1 MKTEPIFFF
10 SRDEQSASPDN
21 SPGLFIARGSGVRYN
36 SKRPAMSSPD
46 AGSRKP
52 SARSPD
58 MDRESGNKT
67 GGRVAFRKRNRRKG
81 RGPSAFPRTAPA
93 CDLASHIAEAARNAL
108 LDLFGPRLI
117 PENPFPLEIKV
128 TVHPGPVWRAEAE
141 PPVEHQIRA
150 AVRET
155 VARAEAYQYGRVYC
169 YRCESPHCGHA
180 VPPKPS
186 CVFAGYAPT
195 GLPRWEELPQVLL
208 ELRRPDVDRLYSPQ
222 GRDFLTAFLDPELLK
237 RRQLDVFGRQSKTY
251 DILGQIVFGFLDL
264 VPPGSAPAKTER
276 VAMTLQAVESRR
288 ADGSARL
295 DLNVLARFADGSLVL
310 DSLSGGSATHRRIFG
325 AILEAR
331 QRIASLA
338 PKSSN
343 SRKSLPHDTCL
354 RAQEILQRTA
364 RALEHLGRQAARR
377 TSHAEDRPRE
387 RRPTSKALE
396 DALAASEEKVLS
408 DVYRRTI
415 VVLGPRNRVHV
426 FSHQGRHVTSLVL
439 DAESVQNRL
448 KRQRWQPMEPE
459 EVRRF
464 RCRAAAHGSEREK
477 NLSAEQEAPRA

>member
-1 MKTEPIFFF
+1 VETGSRNKTCEPI
-10 SRDEQSASPDN
+10 PWH
-21 SPGLFIARGSGVRYN
+21 
-36 SKRPAMSSPD
+36 
-46 AGSRKP
+46 RK
-52 SARSPD
+52 
-58 MDRESGNKT
+58 
-67 GGRVAFRKRNRRKG
+67 NRRRG
-81 RGPSAFPRTAPA
+81 RRPHASGQPA
-93 CDLASHIAEAARNAL
+93 QGNDLAAQIAETARKAV

-117 PENPFPLEIKV
+117 PENPFLLEIKV

-141 PPVEHQIRA
+141 LPVEQQIRA

-155 VARAEAYQYGRVYC
+155 VARAEAYQYGRLYC
-169 YRCESPHCGHA
+169 YRCESSHCSHS

-208 ELRRPDVDRLYSPQ
+208 ELRHPDVERLYSPR
-222 GRDFLTAFLDPELLK
+222 GRHFLTVFLDPEYLK
-237 RRQLDVFGRQSKTY
+237 HRQLDVFGRQSKTY

-264 VPPGSAPAKTER
+264 VPPGTTPTKTER
-276 VAMTLQAVESRR
+276 VAITLQAVESRR
-288 ADGSARL
+288 LDGSPRL
-295 DLNVLARFADGSLVL
+295 DVNVLARFADGSLVL
-310 DSLSGGSATHRRIFG
+310 DSLSDGPAVNRRIFG

-331 QRIASLA
+331 QRIAALA

-343 SRKSLPHDTCL
+343 PRKSLPHDTCL
-354 RAQEILQRTA
+354 RAQEILQRAA
-364 RALEHLGRQAARR
+364 RTLEHLGRQAARR

-387 RRPTSKALE
+387 RRPTSKALQ

-408 DVYRRTI
+408 DVYRQTI

-464 RCRAAAHGSEREK
+464 RSRAAAHGSEREGD
-477 NLSAEQEAPRA
+477 LSAGQEATRA